1 MIRSPAVTLVLVTL
15 LAFVLPGAGRSA
27 TRSGLIQQVPENTA
41 PPAAQDSALEARV
54 KQVASQL
61 RCPVCRALSVYDS
74 PSGMA
79 QEMKGLIRDQLRAG
93 KTPEQVKAYFVE
105 RYGEWIL
112 LEPKAS
118 GFNWSVWLLPVFLI
132 VGGLAFVLLTARRW
146 VARGRE
152 REAALTHS
160 RGEN

>member
-1 MIRSPAVTLVLVTL
+1 
-15 LAFVLPGAGRSA
+15 LALAALFALALPGAGRDVTLPGLVAQVSENA
-27 TRSGLIQQVPENTA
+27 TTTA
-41 PPAAQDSALEARV
+41 VQDSELEARV
-54 KQVASQL
+54 KEVASQL

-93 KTPEQVKAYFVE
+93 RTPEQVKAYFVE

-118 GFNWSVWLLPVFLI
+118 GFNWSVWLLPVAMI

-152 REAALTHS
+152 REAALTQS
-160 RGEN
+160 RGED